1 MSPGN
6 TAVIVSIEGISI
18 EIQDDVFLDSQFYSR
33 CVLVLSYMLSAGL
46 PRDWQCPLSAF
57 LCQYK
62 M

>member
-46 PRDWQCPLSAF
+46 PRD
-57 LCQYK
+57 
-62 M
+62 